1 MNEYEAKQEA
11 RRERLEARAAR
22 LAREA
27 SASFKRADLREEA
40 SGIPFGQPILVG
52 HHSEGRHRAAI
63 KRSHAAMD
71 RGVALS
77 KAADEVAQRAEG
89 VGSGG
94 IGSDDPDAIAKL
106 KEKLAGLEERAAN
119 EKRWNRLIAA
129 GKVAECDMP
138 EERKAE
144 IARMIE
150 KWPYMQ
156 RGYFH
161 VSNRSANIRDVKA
174 RIARLERDQLRQP
187 AAPIEA
193 AGGVRVVQ
201 NVEANRVQIIF
212 PGKPDAGVRAILK
225 GRGFRWA
232 PSESAWQRQLNNS
245 GIFAAECVLREIN
258 A

>member
-1 MNEYEAKQEA
+1 MNAYEAKQEA

-27 SASFKRADLREEA
+27 SGAFKRADMREEA

-63 KRSHAAMD
+63 KRAHAAMD

-77 KAADEVAQRAEG
+77 KAADEAAARAES

-94 IGSDDPDAIAKL
+94 ISSDDPDAIAKL
-106 KEKLAGLEERAAN
+106 KEKLAGLEELHARELAHNKEARRN
-119 EKRWNRLIAA
+119 PNVRPLIPAY
-129 GKVAECDMP
+129 
-138 EERKAE
+138 R
-144 IARMIE
+144 
-150 KWPYMQ
+150 
-156 RGYFH
+156 F
-161 VSNRSANIRDVKA
+161 SNRSANIRNVKE

-212 PGKPDAGVRAILK
+212 PGKPDAAVRAILK